1 MFLIRDM
8 ACNHYSDKDMFVSFR
23 KTYVYDLSILM
34 LLLIPRTWC
43 LMKRMEMLLLWNVMQ
58 NKKFQYDV
66 KYEMF
71 SGYVLW

>member
-1 MFLIRDM
+1 
-8 ACNHYSDKDMFVSFR
+8 MFVSFR

-34 LLLIPRTWC
+34 PLLSSTNMMFNENLK
-43 LMKRMEMLLLWNVMQ
+43 KRMEMLLLWNVIQ

-71 SGYVLW
+71 LGYVLW